1 VPLGLAAPVLAM
13 WAIGAW
19 ALMPAAPADR
29 VELLMGDSAASCP
42 FTIALLSVPLFVAAF
57 WAIRGLAPTRLA
69 LAGAASGLLAGAG
82 GALMYALYC
91 PEMGAPFIAIW
102 YLLGMLIPAA
112 AGALLAPRLLRW

>member
-1 VPLGLAAPVLAM
+1 MWVL
-13 WAIGAW
+13 GAW
-19 ALMPAAPADR
+19 ALIAASPDDR
-29 VELLMGDSAASCP
+29 GELLLGHSAATCP

-57 WAIRGLAPTRLA
+57 WAIKGLAPTRLA
-69 LAGAASGLLAGAG
+69 LAGAASGLLAGSG